1 MRKNKVSNFL
11 KSLISQT
18 MVIFTKDNLIVKY
31 CISIVFV
38 ILLTQCAKP
47 EKKIFKADL
56 TAEDNEITWAIKD
69 INPDL
74 PSNWEN
80 YRFLLVEMR
89 ISTPQYFWFG
99 FKTGNNHYTNRI
111 TTFPNTWIKMSIPLD
126 YYRSA
131 QLDGDEMASLW
142 GKPRITGKMSTYG
155 DVHGKLNEVDSIKIK
170 MANTLLK
177 DQTFEIR
184 SLTLMHKDGGEKI
197 IEPKILI
204 DEFGQWNNEEWE
216 GKIHSTKEL
225 KNSWVINDSLTFSTT
240 TDRDIYGGFPDTNQG
255 ATGFFRIEQIGGKW
269 WMIDPIGNLFLG
281 TGVNGVRY
289 AKYEY
294 TPTHGREYIFKEL
307 PPKEFSRPSYW
318 KYSEPDVSFTQWNLF
333 RRYGDNWKQNWTNF
347 TAKRMHAWGLN
358 MTNWSDVSL
367 NDKIV
372 YTKFLWGWGVQG
384 APLGIPDVYSP
395 KLEPLLDSLA
405 NVQCTPLKN
414 DPWMLGYFTGNE
426 PIWPGRESL
435 AVEAILKGKDTDT
448 KKALQDYLAKGDSPE
463 RKKEFIVNA
472 YTKYLKMVKASIKKY
487 DSNHLILGTR
497 LGGEPSDEALKLAQI
512 FDVVSLNIYSNEIP
526 KDFLNKIYKLSE
538 RPIFIGE
545 FHMGVPGRG
554 LAPGLIQV
562 ADEEQKA
569 IGYQHYVEN
578 AFSHPAVIAT
588 TWYKWRDEMPTGH
601 EFGSNYNI
609 GIIDVTDNAYPKLVA
624 RIIKTHNRLL
634 KLHSGKLEPSKQIAK
649 GGKDKNY
656 VE

>member
-47 EKKIFKADL
+47 EKNIFKADL

-126 YYRSA
+126 Y
-131 QLDGDEMASLW
+131 
-142 GKPRITGKMSTYG
+142 
-155 DVHGKLNEVDSIKIK
+155 GKLNEVDSIKIK

-333 RRYGDNWKQNWTNF
+333 RRYG
-347 TAKRMHAWGLN
+347 
-358 MTNWSDVSL
+358 
-367 NDKIV
+367 
-372 YTKFLWGWGVQG
+372 WGWGVQG

-497 LGGEPSDEALKLAQI
+497 LGGEPSDEA
-512 FDVVSLNIYSNEIP
+512 
-526 KDFLNKIYKLSE
+526 
-538 RPIFIGE
+538 
-545 FHMGVPGRG
+545 
-554 LAPGLIQV
+554 
-562 ADEEQKA
+562 
-569 IGYQHYVEN
+569 
-578 AFSHPAVIAT
+578 
-588 TWYKWRDEMPTGH
+588 
-601 EFGSNYNI
+601 
-609 GIIDVTDNAYPKLVA
+609 
-624 RIIKTHNRLL
+624 
-634 KLHSGKLEPSKQIAK
+634 
-649 GGKDKNY
+649 
-656 VE
+656 